1 MRSEFASYCEKV
13 RYMSEA
19 MSHKLSKEARRVL
32 SLLQVFLES
41 DEIVFRDESASP
53 GEGMQELIDAG
64 FVKPVDVY
72 PDGETG
78 QKYVCYTI
86 KSAEKEVEMTRE
98 DPHTFPYPFGPVPAI
113 EEQTSTNQPDTTRT
127 VAIEH
132 AGEKIHIEVHIHLSK
147 EERRQLAQV
156 VMAEMVKQLR
166 MQSRPLGEM
175 F

>member
-1 MRSEFASYCEKV
+1 
-13 RYMSEA
+13 

-41 DEIVFRDESASP
+41 DEIVFRDESASL

-64 FVKPVDVY
+64 FVKPV
-72 PDGETG
+72 DGETG

-113 EEQTSTNQPDTTRT
+113 EEQTSTNQPDITRT

-132 AGEKIHIEVHIHLSK
+132 AGEKIHIEVHVHLSQK
-147 EERRQLAQV
+147 ERRQLAQV
-156 VMAEMVKQLR
+156 VMAEMCKQLR
-166 MQSRPLGEM
+166 IQSRPLGEM